1 MNAEVGQAAPQLPPI
16 DGDPLLGT
24 LVGGRYRVD
33 AVLGEGTAGRVYRA
47 AQLPLERLVALRV
60 LPAGRPGQA
69 ADERFSREAGIAARL
84 THPNSVRLVDFGRT
98 ESGAPFVAMEYVAG
112 RTLASLLEE
121 GPLHEVRAIHLAQQ
135 LCRSLREAHALQILH
150 RGLRPASVM
159 LLRQHDEPD
168 FVKVMDFGMPRAS
181 TMDELSKMPTAAAH
195 YLAPEQARNQPLDVR
210 CDIYAV
216 GAVLYQMLC
225 GRPPFV
231 GTCATDV
238 IVRHLAEQPL
248 PPRAVRPDLG
258 IPAALERI
266 VLRCLAKDRAAR
278 FGSMDELLEAL
289 KLVRM
294 QLTRTRAPTDTLP
307 PTKIDLASLQP
318 APAPVSAAI
327 TEPTPPAGNTRPLP
341 SQAAIAARI
350 EAAVTRPGRARTALI
365 AACAIM
371 AAAALVAVLRDPPPI
386 SAAAAKVS
394 DR

>member
-1 MNAEVGQAAPQLPPI
+1 MNVEVGQAEGGTPEI
-16 DGDPLLGT
+16 VGDAMIGT

-33 AVLGEGTAGRVYRA
+33 AILGDGSAGRLYRA
-47 AQLPLERLVALRV
+47 AQLPLERQVALRL
-60 LPAGRPGQA
+60 LPAAQLGLG

-98 ESGAPFVAMEYVAG
+98 DKGVPFVAMEYVAG

-121 GPLHEVRAIHLAQQ
+121 GPIHEVRAIHLAQQ

-159 LLRQHDEPD
+159 LLRQQDEPD
-168 FVKVMDFGMPRAS
+168 FVKVMDFGTPRAS
-181 TMDELSKMPTAAAH
+181 TMAELSKMPTAAAN

-248 PPRAVRPDLG
+248 PPRTVRPELG
-258 IPAALERI
+258 ISAALERV

-278 FGSMDELLEAL
+278 FSSMDELLEAL

-307 PTKIDLASLQP
+307 PTRIDLASLQ
-318 APAPVSAAI
+318 AAAAAT

-341 SQAAIAARI
+341 AQPIAARI
-350 EAAVTRPGRARTALI
+350 EAAVSRPGSARIALI
-365 AACAIM
+365 AVCAM
-371 AAAALVAVLRDPPPI
+371 LFGAALVAVLRDPPPI

-394 DR
+394 NR